1 MRNIAQIIKK
11 IFFSIIVL
19 SIIAL
24 LITDYNY
31 FNKNKTNA
39 SDNRVKILGNSIV
52 PDENIINMISQK
64 NHQKSIYN
72 SIVNELKVINISNK
86 EQVVII
92 DEDNIRFYDDDYYY
106 MSSGK
111 KISLSKNLI
120 DKTLF
125 PVLKDDLQNKKLY
138 NRIIFL
144 TNYMFDNYPDLY
156 QQLKSINFSN
166 DRKLSIEL
174 DTYETILI
182 DQNKESVNNSNILK
196 KIDILRSFNN
206 QFYDSL
212 EIKEIDL
219 TWKDKVFIK
228 SI

>member
-52 PDENIINMISQK
+52 PDENIIDMISQK

-138 NRIIFL
+138 SRIIFL

>member
-1 MRNIAQIIKK
+1 MHNIAQIIKK

>member
-1 MRNIAQIIKK
+1 MHNIAQIIKK

-52 PDENIINMISQK
+52 PDEGIINMISQK

-92 DEDNIRFYDDDYYY
+92 DEDNIRFYDDDYNY

-111 KISLSKNLI
+111 KISLSKN
-120 DKTLF
+120 
-125 PVLKDDLQNKKLY
+125 
-138 NRIIFL
+138 
-144 TNYMFDNYPDLY
+144 
-156 QQLKSINFSN
+156 
-166 DRKLSIEL
+166 
-174 DTYETILI
+174 
-182 DQNKESVNNSNILK
+182 
-196 KIDILRSFNN
+196 
-206 QFYDSL
+206 
-212 EIKEIDL
+212 
-219 TWKDKVFIK
+219 
-228 SI
+228 